1 MAHQHVL
8 LCKHNIV
15 SYGSERRY
23 TPLPEVA
30 TETPAKGRASSPDA
44 EMAFKSG
51 LSDPGAKTSITN
63 TGRSPSKHS
72 RAVGNSPLNSTGQP
86 TRAAGNSPSGPG
98 ESNEGATALAK
109 MMQRRPFKHKTQV
122 EFYALPAGVKV
133 QPEGL
138 GLDHLK
144 NCASSLSQAAVLH
157 ERDLQQHDWLQPVD
171 TLQAVSLRAYNATY
185 QTNLLHG
192 TAKCACMVYCMLS
205 YRQAGGAA
213 CRAAAACSRYAYNS
227 CIGSWTLLSQ
237 AHCP

>member
-1 MAHQHVL
+1 MWKGMAHQHVL
-8 LCKHNIV
+8 LCKNNTF

-23 TPLPEVA
+23 TQLPEVA
-30 TETPAKGRASSPDA
+30 TEAPAKGRASSPDA

-51 LSDPGAKTSITN
+51 LSDPGAKTSITI

-72 RAVGNSPLNSTGQP
+72 RAV
-86 TRAAGNSPSGPG
+86 GNSPSGPG

-133 QPEGL
+133 QPEAL

-157 ERDLQQHDWLQPVD
+157 EGDLQQHDWLQLVD

-192 TAKCACMVYCMLS
+192 TAKCACMVYCVLS
-205 YRQAGGAA
+205 NRQAGRAA
-213 CRAAAACSRYAYNS
+213 C
-227 CIGSWTLLSQ
+227 
-237 AHCP
+237 

>member
-1 MAHQHVL
+1 MTSVCMLLHVACVTVRGLLPNSARSLCCLVVHGHDDGPALFTGAAYNSPLMQACRVLAMWKGMAHQHVL

-51 LSDPGAKTSITN
+51 LSDPGAKTSITI

-138 GLDHLK
+138 GLDHL
-144 NCASSLSQAAVLH
+144 
-157 ERDLQQHDWLQPVD
+157 
-171 TLQAVSLRAYNATY
+171 
-185 QTNLLHG
+185 
-192 TAKCACMVYCMLS
+192 
-205 YRQAGGAA
+205 
-213 CRAAAACSRYAYNS
+213 
-227 CIGSWTLLSQ
+227 
-237 AHCP
+237 